1 MNTAIDEIINSYNP
15 KTINEAKA
23 ILREIIQSIVL
34 IGLSRGGFFKK
45 ASFYGGTA
53 LRIFYG
59 LNRYSEDLD
68 FTLNEKD
75 SSFSLEPYL
84 KHVNQIALSYGLNL
98 EIATKSKNIET
109 PIESAFAM
117 LNTYQTFIT
126 LKLNQSLSSKLH
138 KDEVIK
144 VKFEVDC
151 NPALGFNTESKW
163 LDVPEFASVSVLD
176 ESSLFSGKLHAILCR
191 TYKHN
196 VKGRDYYDF
205 LFYMSK
211 RIKPNLG
218 YLRNKLVETGKIKE
232 GDEFNIEVLKK
243 MLLEKFNNIDYE
255 QVKVDAQKFIFKNE
269 DLSFYCKDLFIQMLN
284 KLNI

>member
-1 MNTAIDEIINSYNP
+1 MKSTLEEIISVYNP
-15 KTINEAKA
+15 KTVVETKA

-34 IGLSRGGFFKK
+34 IGLSRGGFFNK

-68 FTLNEKD
+68 FTLNSKEED
-75 SSFSLEPYL
+75 FSLEPYL
-84 KHVNQIALSYGLNL
+84 KYINDIALSYGLELN
-98 EIATKSKNIET
+98 ISTKIKKIDS
-109 PIESAFAM
+109 PIESAFAK
-117 LNTYQTFIT
+117 LNTYQTFIS
-126 LKLNQSLSSKLH
+126 LKMDSNLLNLLH

-151 NPALGFNTESKW
+151 NPALGFSKESRW
-163 LDVPEFASVSVLD
+163 IDMPEFASISVLD

-191 TYKHN
+191 TYKNN

-211 RIKPNLG
+211 KIKPNIE
-218 YLRNKLVETGKIKE
+218 YLKNKLVETGKLNE
-232 GDEFNIEVLKK
+232 DEDFNLEILKQ
-243 MLLEKFNNIDYE
+243 MLYEKFNSGDFE
-255 QVKVDAQKFIFKNE
+255 QVKIDARKFIFKNE
-269 DLSFYCKDLFIQMLN
+269 NLDYYSKELFLDVLKRM
-284 KLNI
+284 

>member
-1 MNTAIDEIINSYNP
+1 MKSTLEEIISVYNP
-15 KTINEAKA
+15 KTVVETKA

-34 IGLSRGGFFKK
+34 IGLSRGGFFNK

-68 FTLNEKD
+68 FTLNSKEED
-75 SSFSLEPYL
+75 FSLEPYL
-84 KHVNQIALSYGLNL
+84 KYINDIALSYGLELN
-98 EIATKSKNIET
+98 ISTKIKKIDS
-109 PIESAFAM
+109 PIESAFAK
-117 LNTYQTFIT
+117 LNTYQTFIS
-126 LKLNQSLSSKLH
+126 LKMDSNLLNLLH

-151 NPALGFNTESKW
+151 NPALGFSKESRW
-163 LDVPEFASVSVLD
+163 IDMPEFASISVLD

-191 TYKHN
+191 TYKNN

-211 RIKPNLG
+211 KIKPNIE
-218 YLRNKLVETGKIKE
+218 YLKNKLVETGKLNE
-232 GDEFNIEVLKK
+232 DEDFNLEILKQ
-243 MLLEKFNNIDYE
+243 MLYEKFNSVDFE
-255 QVKVDAQKFIFKNE
+255 QVKIDARKFIFKNE
-269 DLSFYCKDLFIQMLN
+269 NLDYYSKELFLDVLKRM
-284 KLNI
+284 